1 MKIRGVLAPALMVA
15 TLTGCTAGDIH
26 VSDAL
31 LAEESLHESLSGPER
46 KPRTVFFS
54 DDEKVTLSVL
64 FGHNYVGVYQWYRV
78 EWIRPD
84 GNVYLR
90 TGTRSL
96 FGRHDA
102 LESSMPIRDKPAGK
116 FFPGKWKVRLFL
128 DDRMLLE
135 KAFEIR
141 RRQRITDWGLESV
154 KGAPRRQRPPDTCPP
169 VLSPPGDCIDIA
181 PEE

>member
-1 MKIRGVLAPALMVA
+1 MNIARHVAVTLSIALLA
-15 TLTGCTAGDIH
+15 GCTADDIH

-31 LAEESLHESLSGPER
+31 LAQESLHESLEGPDR
-46 KPRTVFFS
+46 KPRTVFTS
-54 DDEKVTLSVL
+54 EDEKVTLSVL
-64 FGHNYVGVYQWYRV
+64 FGYNRVGVYQWYRV

-102 LESSMPIRDKPAGK
+102 LEASMPIRGKPAGK
-116 FFPGKWKVRLFL
+116 FFPGTWKVRLFI

-135 KAFEIR
+135 KEFEIR
-141 RRQRITDWGLESV
+141 RARRVTDWGLESPE
-154 KGAPRRQRPPDTCPP
+154 GAPRRQRPPGTCPP
-169 VLSPPGDCIDIA
+169 LPQPPEDCIDEA
-181 PEE
+181 PQE

>member
-1 MKIRGVLAPALMVA
+1 MNILRILAVALTGAVLA
-15 TLTGCTAGDIH
+15 GCTADDIH

-31 LAEESLHESLSGPER
+31 LAEESLHESLTGPER
-46 KPRTVFFS
+46 KARTIFFS

-64 FGHNYVGVYQWYRV
+64 FGYNRVGVYQWYRI

-90 TGTRSL
+90 SGTRSL

-102 LESSMPIRDKPAGK
+102 LESSMPIRGKPAGK
-116 FFPGKWKVRLFL
+116 FFPGKWKVRLFI

-135 KAFEIR
+135 KDFEIR
-141 RRQRITDWGLESV
+141 RVQRVTDWGVESAA
-154 KGAPRRQRPPDTCPP
+154 GAPRLQRSPNTCPP
-169 VLSPPGDCIDIA
+169 LPSPPEDCIDVA
-181 PEE
+181 AEE

>member
-1 MKIRGVLAPALMVA
+1 MMKAAPLIAAVASALLA
-15 TLTGCTAGDIH
+15 GCSPGDIH

-31 LAEESLHESLSGPER
+31 LAEESLHESLTGPEH
-46 KPRTVFFS
+46 KPRTVFTS

-64 FGHNYVGVYQWYRV
+64 FGQNYVGAYQYYRV

-102 LESSMPIRDKPAGK
+102 LESSMPIRGKPAGK

-135 KAFEIR
+135 KPFEIR
-141 RRQRITDWGLESV
+141 RVQRVTDWGIESAD
-154 KGAPRRQRPPDTCPP
+154 GAPRRQRSPDICPP
-169 VLSPPGDCIDIA
+169 VLSPPGDCIDMA
-181 PEE
+181 AEE